1 MSLTAGTRLGP
12 YEILSLLGSGGMGE
26 VYRAKDTKL
35 GRDVAL
41 KILPDTFT
49 HDPERLARFRR
60 EAQVLA
66 ALNHP
71 HIGAIYGLDEAG
83 GQQFLVLEL
92 VDGESLDR
100 RIARGG
106 PIPVDEALAIA
117 KQIAEALEAAHE
129 KGIIHRDLKPANIAL
144 TKDGNI
150 KVLDFG
156 LAKAPEAAG
165 AERNE
170 LANSPTIT
178 SPAMMTGAGTILGTA
193 AYMSPEQAKGRAAD
207 KRSDIWAF
215 GCVIYEML
223 TGRRPFDGE
232 DVSDTLAAVLRGEPD
247 WTLLPRDLPPAIR
260 LLVQHCLAKDRRQ
273 RVGDVAAAQFALA
286 HATGL
291 TDQIAPPAVVP
302 AVPPTPRAS
311 VVRMGAGVLLVAA
324 AVALAAWRFGPAD
337 VAPTVVRFSFG
348 PITNLNGFSRHLI
361 AISPDGLQLAY
372 AADNRLFVR
381 ALAEP
386 DAHAIPGS
394 EVRLALASP
403 AFSPDGRSLA
413 FHSEN
418 AIKRI
423 SVTGGAPFTVCP
435 ADSPFGIS
443 WDETGIVFAPASKPG
458 VFRCSPNGGTPEQ
471 LAAVSDGE
479 QAQSPQLV
487 ANGSALLFAI
497 SKITD
502 GNNRWDKGQIVL
514 QNMKSG
520 TRKTLVAAG
529 SDPRYLPTG
538 HLIYAIGGIEFAVA
552 FDPVRQEVIGAAV
565 PVLQGVRR
573 TNVGGIGGGAAQ
585 LATSRTGTLMY
596 LAGPVETASDQMDLV
611 IADRSGT
618 QSRLP
623 VQTGPYVH
631 VRASG
636 DGRRLAVGSDDGAK
650 EAIVW
655 IYDLAGTSTM
665 RRLTIGD
672 RSRFPIW
679 SADGERVAFQSDREG
694 DLGIF
699 LRRSDGSG
707 PIERLTKAAEGEAHI
722 PESWSPD
729 GTHVLFSVQD
739 KSKYVLWSVSVV
751 DQRTEAFGHV
761 ESAEPIGAVFSPD
774 GRWIA
779 YASSPKGGGIIT
791 SERGVFI
798 QPFPATGNMF
808 QAPRQRL
815 DFHPLWASKGTELI
829 YIPSA
834 VSGQMTVVSVA
845 TQPTVSFGKLTNVPA
860 RVTARR
866 GSSSLRAHDILPDGR
881 FVGFVPV
888 GDSDPTDLAGAQIRV
903 VLNWFEELK
912 ARVPTR

>member
-26 VYRAKDTKL
+26 VYRAQDTKL

-41 KILPDTFT
+41 KILPDAFT

-71 HIGAIYGLDEAG
+71 HIGAIYGLDEAS

-92 VDGESLDR
+92 VEGESLDR
-100 RIARGG
+100 RIARGV
-106 PIPVDEALAIA
+106 IPVDEALAIA

-129 KGIIHRDLKPANIAL
+129 RGIVHRDLKPANIAL
-144 TKDGNI
+144 NNDGNV

-156 LAKAPEAAG
+156 LAKATEAQAQ
-165 AERNE
+165 ASSE

-178 SPAMMTGAGTILGTA
+178 SPAMMTGIGVILGTA

-215 GCVIYEML
+215 GCVLYEML

-247 WTLLPRDLPPAIR
+247 WTPLPRHLPPAIR
-260 LLVQHCLAKDRRQ
+260 LLVQQCLAKDRRQ
-273 RVGDVAAAQFALA
+273 RVGDIAVAQFALA

-291 TDQIAPPAVVP
+291 TDRIAPTAVAPAVATSP
-302 AVPPTPRAS
+302 WTS
-311 VVRMGAGVLLVAA
+311 VVRVGAGVLVVAT
-324 AVALAAWRFGPAD
+324 AVALTAWRLRPAD
-337 VAPTVVRFSFG
+337 VALPVVRFSFG
-348 PITNLNGFSRHLI
+348 PSGLLGGYARHLL

-372 AADNRLFVR
+372 VADNRLFVR
-381 ALAEP
+381 TLAEQE
-386 DAHAIPGS
+386 AHAIPGS
-394 EVRLALASP
+394 EVRLAQTSP
-403 AFSPDGRSLA
+403 VFSPDGRSLA
-413 FHSEN
+413 FYSEN
-418 AIKRI
+418 AIRRI
-423 SVTGGAPFTVCP
+423 AVTGGAPFTVCP
-435 ADSPFGIS
+435 SDNPFGIS
-443 WDETGIVFAPASKPG
+443 WDETGILFAPAAKPG

-471 LAAVSDGE
+471 LAVVSDGE

-497 SKITD
+497 SKSTD
-502 GNNRWDKGQIVL
+502 GPNRWDKGQIVL
-514 QNMKSG
+514 QTLKSG

-538 HLIYAIGGIEFAVA
+538 HLIYALGGIEFAVA
-552 FDPVRQEVIGAAV
+552 FDPVRQEVMGAPV

-585 LATSRTGTLMY
+585 LSTSRTGTLMY
-596 LAGPVETASDQMDLV
+596 LPGPVDTATDLVDLV
-611 IADRSGT
+611 IADRSGA

-623 VQTGPYVH
+623 VTTGPYVH

-655 IYDLAGTSTM
+655 IYELGGASTM

-679 SADGERVAFQSDREG
+679 SGDGQSVAFQSNREG

-699 LRRSDGSG
+699 VRRADGSG
-707 PIERLTKAAEGEAHI
+707 PTERLTKPAEGEAHI
-722 PESWSPD
+722 PETWSPD
-729 GTHVLFSVQD
+729 GTHVLFSVQNR
-739 KSKYVLWSVSVV
+739 SKYVLWSVSVT
-751 DQRTEAFGHV
+751 DHQTAAFGHI

-779 YASSPKGGGIIT
+779 YASSPSGGGIIT

-798 QPFPATGNMF
+798 QPFPATGDIY
-808 QAPRQRL
+808 QAPLQRL

-834 VSGQMTVVSVA
+834 ASGQMTVVGVA
-845 TQPTVSFGKLTNVPA
+845 TQPTVAFGKLTNVPA

-866 GSSSLRAHDILPDGR
+866 GSSSQRAHDILPDGR
-881 FVGFVPV
+881 FVGLVPV
-888 GDSDPTDLAGAQIRV
+888 GESDSTNLGAAQIRV